1 MTAWHAGTCFVVNT
15 LINAELSCMKASR
28 SHICLMLRQAAIT
41 RGMHPKLLSLMTVY
55 HCTPAALLK
64 KGVEYARQM
73 PEIWVKVCYQYI
85 SKVVSF
91 IHFLWEH
98 QQIKHI
104 LTYTA
109 HTASILCLKKTSV
122 ESFKKYH
129 EPLESLL
136 PTDPKWAS
144 CRLKAACWTGPF
156 ASGGKPRQTWHDSK
170 AFVSECKSHIC
181 LLFGCCL

>member
-15 LINAELSCMKASR
+15 LINSELSCMKASW
-28 SHICLMLRQAAIT
+28 SHISLMLRQAAII

-55 HCTPAALLK
+55 HCTPVTLLK

-73 PEIWVKVCYQYI
+73 PEIWVKVLSIHIYSGVFHPLSMVAPATQTPTLH
-85 SKVVSF
+85 KLPVS
-91 IHFLWEH
+91 
-98 QQIKHI
+98 
-104 LTYTA
+104 Y
-109 HTASILCLKKTSV
+109 LKKNKCRVYIQEASRTL
-122 ESFKKYH
+122 ESF
-129 EPLESLL
+129 L

-156 ASGGKPRQTWHDSK
+156 ASGGKPRQTWHGSK